1 MSTTIE
7 VTPAT
12 ATPPTAP
19 AGSASGRTPW
29 SRQSKFW
36 LRAAVLASTLAVW
49 WLITGPLAGDNLIL
63 SRMGPL
69 DTFTALWALL
79 GKASTYEAIA
89 LSLFRLGVGLGIA
102 ALLGVIGGLILGTRP
117 KSEYALSPVFQ
128 LLRMT
133 SPLAWAPLA
142 IVLFASGNATVISL
156 VALAAVWPVLVGVTS
171 GRRNLDPGVIKVARS
186 LGATRWE
193 TLRTTVLPGMLEP
206 VRAALRIALGV
217 GWVVLVPAEMFGGTN
232 GLGYAILN
240 ARDNIDYEGLAATM
254 LLIGIVGL
262 LLDRLLTS
270 RVQQP

>member
-69 DTFTALWALL
+69 DTFTALWAQL

-102 ALLGVIGGLILGTRP
+102 TLLGVIGGLLLGTHP

-142 IVLFASGNATVISL
+142 IVLFSSGNATVISL

-217 GWVVLVPAEMFGGTN
+217 GWVVLVPAEMFGVTN

>member
-12 ATPPTAP
+12 ATPPTIP
-19 AGSASGRTPW
+19 FQPTVGRSSW

-63 SRMGPL
+63 SR
-69 DTFTALWALL
+69 
-79 GKASTYEAIA
+79 
-89 LSLFRLGVGLGIA
+89 IA
-102 ALLGVIGGLILGTRP
+102 ALLGVIGGLILGTHP

-156 VALAAVWPVLVGVTS
+156 VTLAAVWPVLVGVTS

-217 GWVVLVPAEMFGGTN
+217 GWVVLVPAEMFGVTN